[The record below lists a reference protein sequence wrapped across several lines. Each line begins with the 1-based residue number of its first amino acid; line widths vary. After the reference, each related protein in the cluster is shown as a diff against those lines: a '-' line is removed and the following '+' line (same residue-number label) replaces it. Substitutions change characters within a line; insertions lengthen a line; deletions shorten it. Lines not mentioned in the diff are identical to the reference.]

1 MTDPRAKMR
10 ALRAYHY
17 EHNALSGR
25 EGDLVFDLSDD
36 EAIALL
42 DAERPSV
49 PMAMLKAC
57 NRMRFDYDADTEF
70 RELELGKIAD
80 RYGFGVTEE

>member
-1 MTDPRAKMR
+1 MMTDPRAKMR

-42 DAERPSV
+42 PAERPSV
-49 PMAMLKAC
+49 PMAML
-57 NRMRFDYDADTEF
+57 D
-70 RELELGKIAD
+70 ELGVWMQGGSAKANEILTHH
-80 RYGFGVTEE
+80 GFAVKETP